1 MKVGDLVGWRTTWSD
16 GECRDELEDIGVVIE
31 ITKTYKKY
39 ATIYWSHQPDHN
51 GSYPLDLPHLVSLE

>member
-16 GECRDELEDIGVVIE
+16 GEFRDEFEDVGIVIE
-31 ITKTYKKY
+31 ITKNYKRY
-39 ATIYWSHQPDHN
+39 ANIYWSIRPEHN